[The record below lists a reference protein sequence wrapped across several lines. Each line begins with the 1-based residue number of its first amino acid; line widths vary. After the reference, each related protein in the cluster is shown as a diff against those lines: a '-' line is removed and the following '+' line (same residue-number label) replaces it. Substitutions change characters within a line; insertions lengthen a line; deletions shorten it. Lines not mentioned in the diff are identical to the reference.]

1 MVFHKTKCLW
11 SEMLIC
17 KTMSTSTDFSH
28 SQSLFPECLPVEGGT
43 LSTET
48 GMTFRTAKSQSLD
61 SIFSSH
67 QVITLLDN
75 AEANEGFAP
84 RAFPRFYQ
92 L

>member
-1 MVFHKTKCLW
+1 MSSGGLEGARTSLKVIDGFSLKT
-11 SEMLIC
+11 
-17 KTMSTSTDFSH
+17 
-28 SQSLFPECLPVEGGT
+28 VEGGI